1 MSVRSKLKKLLDISE
16 CFARHPRL
24 SLSLLG
30 QFPRI
35 LGDDPEVSLK
45 LLRQLPSILGRDS
58 DLNMKLFKQLP
69 SVLEQDPEL
78 ALKLLRQLPHRQRG
92 VHYARRWKSTA
103 PEQTAAPLQSESES
117 ASSNPLQVYF
127 ESQKAGTGTWKLL
140 HYFDIYERHFSRFV
154 DQEVNVLAVGVS
166 SGISL
171 EMWRHY
177 FGSRCRI
184 YGVDL
189 EPACKRHEN
198 EYTKIFLGDQED
210 RPFWKALK
218 KRVPAIDILIDDGG
232 HKPIQQIVTLEQMLP
247 YLRPGGVYL
256 CEDVA
261 GEHHGFAAFMQG
273 LVGNLNQLRPADPEP
288 GIDGA
293 EALAFS
299 PTEFQA
305 WIQSIHFYPC
315 VTVIEKTDRRVRQL
329 IARRHGIE

>member
-1 MSVRSKLKKLLDISE
+1 MPLRSKLKKLLDVSE

-24 SLSLLG
+24 SLGLLG
-30 QFPRI
+30 QFPTI
-35 LGDDPEVSLK
+35 LGEDPAASLK
-45 LLRQLPSILGRDS
+45 LVSQLPDILGRDS
-58 DLNMKLFKQLP
+58 ELNRKIVKQLP
-69 SVLEQDPEL
+69 RVLEQDPEL
-78 ALKLLRQLPHRQRG
+78 ALKLLRQLPHYQRG
-92 VHYARRWKSTA
+92 THYARRWRSTA
-103 PEQTAAPLQSESES
+103 PEQTAAAPQSEDES
-117 ASSNPLQVYF
+117 ASSNPLKVYF
-127 ESQKAGTGTWKLL
+127 ESHPAGTGTWKLL

-154 DQEVNVLAVGVS
+154 GQEVNVLAVGVS

-177 FGSRCRI
+177 FGSGCRV

-189 EPACKRHEN
+189 EPSRKAHEN

-210 RPFWKALK
+210 RPFWKVIK
-218 KRVPAIDILIDDGG
+218 KRVPALDVVIDDGG

-261 GEHHGFAAFMQG
+261 GEQNGFSAFMQG

-288 GIDGA
+288 GTDA
-293 EALAFS
+293 SEALAFD

-305 WIQSIHFYPC
+305 WIRSIHFYPC
-315 VTVIEKTDRRVRQL
+315 VTVIERNERRLGQL
-329 IARRHGIE
+329 IARRHGTG